1 MNKEQDMKEALLIYI
16 KVAKQLEHFDLAGSD
31 YERGYFR
38 ALDEI
43 EQEIQIA
50 NVINSDIIYIKVARK
65 LGFGL
70 SGSDYGRGYFN
81 ALDEI
86 ETVIKQLYK

>member
-1 MNKEQDMKEALLIYI
+1 MNKEQDIKEALLIYI
-16 KVAKQLEHFDLAGSD
+16 KVAKELEFDLAGSD
-31 YERGYFR
+31 YSRGYFR

-50 NVINSDIIYIKVARK
+50 NVINSDIIYIKVAKK

-70 SGSDYGRGYFN
+70 SGSDYERGYFN